1 MLRRNRDLSMQ
12 MRSSQGHTRIMG
24 SGPAP
29 RAVATSSRA
38 LGDVQ
43 ISVNGAASPDSS
55 GPRLIQERPGL
66 VRLSTPRS
74 SGMGL
79 LPSPA
84 ARVHR
89 DHPTGGAQASRRRFP
104 ILILNAT
111 TRRGHA
117 ARVHAS
123 INPLGWRSA
132 VSDARN
138 LSPRSYISYPRGAR
152 AQAALLAK
160 RLPFETDLRESGQ
173 AREIRLILG
182 RDSLRTSVRRRAD
195 NG

>member
-24 SGPAP
+24 SGPTP
-29 RAVATSSRA
+29 RAVATSSRG
-38 LGDVQ
+38 LGNVQ
-43 ISVNGAASPDSS
+43 ISVEDAASAHGS
-55 GPRLIQERPGL
+55 GPRLIQEGPGL
-66 VRLSTPRS
+66 VRLTTPRS
-74 SGMGL
+74 SRIGISA
-79 LPSPA
+79 SPA
-84 ARVHR
+84 PNVRLDR
-89 DHPTGGAQASRRRFP
+89 PTAGAQASRWRFP
-104 ILILNAT
+104 LLILNAT

-117 ARVHAS
+117 AQVHAS
-123 INPLGWRSA
+123 IDALGWRSA

-138 LSPRSYISYPRGAR
+138 QSPRSYISYPRGAR

-160 RLPFETDLRESGQ
+160 RLPFETDLRESEQ

-182 RDSLRTSVRRRAD
+182 RNSLRLPVRGRAA